1 MRQDAIIRI
10 VNLGSCVGD
19 GVIAVVISL
28 QVYHTIEDRS
38 DVGLGH
44 DEPGLAEPFWPELPA
59 ESPAEGVDD
68 SDVVEDAEGVV
79 RWSETQSLQDP
90 WDSFV
95 RPRHPR

>member
-1 MRQDAIIRI
+1 
-10 VNLGSCVGD
+10 
-19 GVIAVVISL
+19 
-28 QVYHTIEDRS
+28 
-38 DVGLGH
+38 
-44 DEPGLAEPFWPELPA
+44 
-59 ESPAEGVDD
+59 VDD